1 MDKLP
6 RLFRLCGVLVLLY
19 LVVFSAM
26 RLGFW
31 LAFAN
36 PHDPIGGGDLAQA
49 FYVGMKFDLRL
60 ALLLLL
66 PPLLLAWLRPLDPFR
81 SRAAHYLWIGYFSL
95 SGLGVLLF
103 YFLDFG
109 HFAYLKIRTDV
120 NVLRFLDNFAT
131 SAQMMWESYPIVWL
145 TLALLLLL
153 ALNAYAV
160 HRLLGRFARA
170 EQHTIG
176 RRRRIA
182 TITAAVFLVL
192 FGLYGKISWYPL
204 RWSDAFFSTHAFA
217 SAVALNPLL
226 YFYDTVAQAKHQ
238 GPRHDKRAVRTH
250 YGWMADYLG
259 VTQKDEASLNFQR
272 SLQPE
277 GTRSQQ
283 PNVVIVILE
292 SFASYKSGLS
302 GNPLDPTPNI
312 DRLAADGAYFE
323 NFFVPSTGTAR
334 SVFAFTTGIPDVL
347 EGTTA
352 SSDPTLVRQHS
363 VLSDFEG
370 YEKFYFLG
378 GSASWRNIRGLL
390 SNNIEGIR
398 IFEEGSYDAP
408 RVDVW
413 GISDLDLFK
422 EANQI
427 LGGQEKPFVAVI
439 QTSGNHRPYTIP
451 EDNDGFVIR
460 QESPERLSQ
469 LGFESNEE
477 YNSYRFMDHSVGR
490 FMTIAQESPY
500 FDNTLFAFFGDHGI
514 TGNAGE
520 HTGKAETQLALGLN
534 RVPFIIYGPRLL
546 TPSRESKVASE
557 LDVLPTLA
565 GLAGQRYTTTTLGRD
580 LFDKRFDGERYAFI
594 IRHARD
600 PQIGVIDNQGFF
612 FQTRLNS
619 GKSSL
624 HRVDSDTPR
633 RGLNKRYP
641 ERAEELERIT
651 RAYYETARWMLSHN
665 TLKDLTEAP

>member
-1 MDKLP
+1 MK
-6 RLFRLCGVLVLLY
+6 RTTCAVLALIY
-19 LVVFSAM
+19 LVVFGAM
-26 RLGFW
+26 RVGFW
-31 LAFAN
+31 LAFDN
-36 PHDPIGGGDLAQA
+36 PHDPVSSGDLLQA
-49 FYVGMKFDLRL
+49 FYVGTKFDLRL
-60 ALLLLL
+60 ALLVLL

-95 SGLGVLLF
+95 TGLGVLLF

-109 HFAYLKIRTDV
+109 HYAYLKIRTDV
-120 NVLRFLDNFAT
+120 NVLRFLDNLGT
-131 SAQMMWESYPIVWL
+131 SARMMWESYPIIWI
-145 TLALLLLL
+145 TLALLALL
-153 ALNAYAV
+153 ALNAFAV
-160 HRLLGRFARA
+160 HRLLSRLARS

-176 RRRRIA
+176 RRRHVA
-182 TITAAVFLVL
+182 TIAVTAFVVL
-192 FGLYGKISWYPL
+192 FGLYGKLAWYPL

-217 SAVALNPLL
+217 SSVALNPLL
-226 YFYDTVAQAKHQ
+226 YFYDTVAQAKSQ
-238 GPRHDKRAVRTH
+238 GPRHDEQAVRAH
-250 YGWMADYLG
+250 YPWMADHLG
-259 VTQKDEASLNFQR
+259 VNHKDEAGLSFQR
-272 SLQPE
+272 TLRSE
-277 GTRSQQ
+277 GGVGER

-312 DRLAADGAYFE
+312 DHLANEGVYFE
-323 NFFVPSTGTAR
+323 NFFVPSSGTAR

-347 EGTTA
+347 EGTTS

-363 VLSDFEG
+363 VLSAFEG

-390 SNNIEGIR
+390 SNNVEGIR
-398 IFEEGSYDAP
+398 IYEEGSYTSP

-422 EANQI
+422 EASQI
-427 LGGQEKPFVAVI
+427 LAEHPEPFVAVI

-460 QESPERLSQ
+460 EESQERLTH

-477 YNSYRFMDHSVGR
+477 YNSYRFMDHSIGR
-490 FMTIAQESPY
+490 FMELAKTSPY

-514 TGNAGE
+514 WGDAGE
-520 HTGKAETQLALGLN
+520 HTSKAETQLALGLN

-546 TPSRESKVASE
+546 EPSRESKPASE

-565 GLAGQRYTTTTLGRD
+565 ALAGQSYTATTLGRD
-580 LFDKRFDGERYAFI
+580 LFDERFDDERYAFV

-600 PQIGVIDNQGFF
+600 TQIGVIDGHGFF
-612 FQTRLNS
+612 YQASVQGNR
-619 GKSSL
+619 GSL
-624 HRVDSDTPR
+624 HRIDADEPR
-633 RGLNKRYP
+633 RNLDQRYP
-641 ERAEELERIT
+641 ERAAELGRVT

-665 TLKDLTEAP
+665 VLRD